1 MILSIAYSR
10 YFSTATPVQNG
21 STAKPSGLMT
31 SLTAMSQADGP
42 PGVNTARNKQTTKT
56 TAPL

>member
-31 SLTAMSQADGP
+31 SLTARSQVDRLS
-42 PGVNTARNKQTTKT
+42 GVSTARNRETTKAA
-56 TAPL
+56 APV

>member
-31 SLTAMSQADGP
+31 SLTARSQADRLS
-42 PGVNTARNKQTTKT
+42 GVSTARNRETTKT
-56 TAPL
+56 AAPL

>member
-1 MILSIAYSR
+1 MILSIEYSR

-31 SLTAMSQADGP
+31 SLTARSQVDRP
-42 PGVNTARNKQTTKT
+42 SGVSTARKRQTTKT